1 MSTDRSE
8 RVTSRSASSRKSN
21 RSERASSNTN
31 RSSSGQGA
39 NDDLGEQTQRP
50 QVAGSQRGHFKKFF
64 MKVGEKIGTVE
75 RTEFSPQF
83 NESCKEFDNY
93 KTVID
98 DVAVKI
104 CQVIQQNHKVIPFPV
119 GDMKSVVDASGQGPY
134 ELLSGSLTKATELL
148 GPNLAASYSQ
158 LAAEYG
164 AAQRDFQLQ
173 GRRAIHFIRYF
184 LRVDYDELN
193 EQRRQ
198 LCRVRQN
205 MDFARYELSKAKTPE
220 TIGTRGVLYE
230 NAQREYNEQ
239 MNKVVGLLDGIQKHK
254 EKHAEEVVNF
264 YNAYRHYH
272 EMCLQKGNVGSAALA
287 QAAPV

>member
-8 RVTSRSASSRKSN
+8 RVNSRSASSRKSN
-21 RSERASSNTN
+21 RSERASSHTN

-39 NDDLGEQTQRP
+39 NEDAGEQTQRP

-93 KTVID
+93 KTVIE

-104 CQVIQQNHKVIPFPV
+104 CQVIQQNHKVIPFPL
-119 GDMKSVVDASGQGPY
+119 GDMKSVVDAPGQGPY
-134 ELLSGSLTKATELL
+134 ELLSGALSKANEFL
-148 GPNLAASYSQ
+148 GPNLSASLAQ

-164 AAQRDFQLQ
+164 AAEREFQQQ
-173 GRRAIHFIRYF
+173 GRRAIHFIRNF
-184 LRVDYDELN
+184 LRVEYDELN
-193 EQRRQ
+193 EQRRL
-198 LCRVRQN
+198 LCRARQN

-230 NAQREYNEQ
+230 NAQREYNDQ
-239 MNKVVGLLDGIQKHK
+239 MTKVVGLLDGIQKHK

-264 YNAYRHYH
+264 YNAYRRYH
-272 EMCLQKGNVGSAALA
+272 EICLQKGNAISSSLA
-287 QAAPV
+287 QAPAV